1 MSASH
6 KTKNR
11 RAVARARLVQ
21 PVAAALAATLL
32 LILFP
37 LPSALAQP
45 ARPLT
50 FAEAL
55 ALAQRES
62 PGLAAQRHALGAAES
77 AVVPASQL
85 PDPKLALGVDNL
97 PVDGP
102 DRWRLTRDFM
112 TMRRVGVM
120 QDVPNAAK
128 RAAQRE
134 AAGAKAERERSMLE
148 TERLAVRREA
158 ALAWL
163 SLHFAE
169 KKLAAFGALELQNRL
184 LQDTL
189 AARVTSGA
197 ASPSEALMARQDAL
211 DLADRRDELLAGV
224 EQARAL
230 LKRWTG
236 DQPDLSAYGEAPD
249 MQPDLSRLLGDL
261 DRHVDLRAFSP
272 MLAMAQADVDEAR
285 AMRQGDW
292 GWEVAYANR
301 ARAFG
306 DMVSFQLTFE
316 LPVSKATRQE
326 PVIASRQ
333 KEVERL
339 QAERDDALRRVRAD
353 VDAQVTELQ
362 RLERALQRQQGQTLP
377 LAQERAQVTL
387 ASYQTGRADLGAVLA
402 ARKNAIEAQLRA
414 LDLQSQVSAQQ
425 ARLSHLIAE

>member
-1 MSASH
+1 MANFFRAGPRSRSLVAS
-6 KTKNR
+6 R
-11 RAVARARLVQ
+11 LALAAVLAIIPTVQ
-21 PVAAALAATLL
+21 ASPIGFEQALQLAEQRSAALAARQAT
-32 LILFP
+32 
-37 LPSALAQP
+37 ADGAQQ
-45 ARPLT
+45 ART
-50 FAEAL
+50 
-55 ALAQRES
+55 
-62 PGLAAQRHALGAAES
+62 AAG
-77 AVVPASQL
+77 QL
-85 PDPKLALGVDNL
+85 PDPKLAVGVENF
-97 PVDGP
+97 PVSGP
-102 DRWRLTRDFM
+102 DRFSWNRESM

-236 DQPDLSAYGEAPD
+236 DQPDLSADGEARD
-249 MQPDLSRLLGDL
+249 LQPDLSRLLGNL

-339 QAERDDALRRVRAD
+339 QAERDDALRRVRAE
-353 VDAQVTELQ
+353 VDAQVAELQ
-362 RLERALQRQQGQTLP
+362 RLERALQRQQSQTLP
-377 LAQERAQVTL
+377 LAQERVQVTL